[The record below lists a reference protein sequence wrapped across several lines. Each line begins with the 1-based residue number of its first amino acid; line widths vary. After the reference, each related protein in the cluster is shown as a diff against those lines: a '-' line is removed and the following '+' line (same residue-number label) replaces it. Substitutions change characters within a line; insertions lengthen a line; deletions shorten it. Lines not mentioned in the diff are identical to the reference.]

1 MPKNLN
7 SKLTYL
13 QHLIIQISNKL
24 CLLYFTK
31 VSVLGKMKKIKL
43 LKLEIKK
50 RNYPLP
56 MEFDKN

>member
-1 MPKNLN
+1 MPKNLY

-13 QHLIIQISNKL
+13 QHLIIQFSNKL

-31 VSVLGKMKKIKL
+31 ASVLDKMKKKIKL

-50 RNYPLP
+50 KKLP
-56 MEFDKN
+56 FTNEV

>member
-31 VSVLGKMKKIKL
+31 VSVLGKMKKNKTFKIG
-43 LKLEIKK
+43 
-50 RNYPLP
+50 N
-56 MEFDKN
+56 